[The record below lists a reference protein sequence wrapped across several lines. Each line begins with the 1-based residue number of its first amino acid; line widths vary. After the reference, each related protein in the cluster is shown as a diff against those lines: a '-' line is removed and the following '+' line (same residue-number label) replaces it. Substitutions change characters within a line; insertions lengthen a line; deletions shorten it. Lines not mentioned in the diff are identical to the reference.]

1 MILTLLGSLASKITL
16 QMLGWAAAAAAVLA
30 VLLGARQSGRNAER
44 VEHLKIN
51 AEIRREQLEA
61 ATRRPADRDE
71 LAERMRDDSF

>member
-30 VLLGARQSGRNAER
+30 VLLGARQSGRTAER

-61 ATRRPADRDE
+61 ATRRPADRDQ
-71 LAERMRDDSF
+71 LAGRMRDGTF